1 MLYSTAPHPPLA
13 PLPRVPSLPDR
24 EFAWVASRGRLTP
37 VN

>member
-13 PLPRVPSLPDR
+13 PLPDR
-24 EFAWVASRGRLTP
+24 EFAWMASRGRLTP